1 MELRNYKYVAKDLD
15 GKTVK
20 GRIEALNRSVCI
32 KFLQTKNLQVVTIKE
47 YKSFIAKLNNISFGK
62 LITMKQIIFFLK
74 QLGSLLKAGVKLL
87 PALELLSLQQENKI
101 LRKLFFE
108 LYQNVY
114 NGFSFSKAL
123 SNRPKEFPNL
133 LVMMIEVGEVS
144 GDLAD
149 TVIRMADYYSNQ
161 NKLNG
166 KIVGAI
172 RTPMIYL
179 AAALMIAVG
188 MLLFV
193 FPNITGLFSAF
204 GDAKVP
210 GITQAFLDAGDFM
223 IAYAVPLFSSIFI
236 VVLTIVL
243 LNKYVEKFHYYLSKF
258 IIKLPIFGQLIQMN
272 NQVLIANALSQMMGS
287 GINSLHALK
296 TTRQV
301 VGNVIFKEL
310 LTKTIDYIED
320 GLPFSRAFEESDY
333 IDPIMAR
340 MIATGEKS
348 GDIPKLMEN
357 LATYY
362 NGVTEL
368 RVEQLKNAIQPFL
381 LLIVYALVGTM
392 IMALMLPML
401 SLGGQ
406 I

>member
-1 MELRNYKYVAKDLD
+1 MELRNYKYIAKDND
-15 GKTVK
+15 GKVVK
-20 GRIEALNRSVCI
+20 GKIEALNRSVAI
-32 KFLQTKNLQVVTIKE
+32 KFIQTKNLEIVQMTE
-47 YKSFIAKLNNISFGK
+47 YKSIIAKLNSISIGK
-62 LITMKQIIFFLK
+62 LINMKQIIFFLK

-87 PALELLSLQQENKI
+87 PALELLSIQQENKI

-144 GDLAD
+144 GDLAN

-161 NKLNG
+161 MKMSS
-166 KIVGAI
+166 KISGAI
-172 RTPMIYL
+172 RGPMIYL
-179 AAALMIAVG
+179 AAALLIAVG

-223 IAYAVPLFSSIFI
+223 IAYSIPLFSSIFAF
-236 VVLTIVL
+236 VLTIIL
-243 LNKYVEKFHYYLSKF
+243 LNKYVEKFHYGLSKV
-258 IIKLPIFGQLIQMN
+258 ILKTPVFGQLIQMN
-272 NQVLIANALSQMMGS
+272 NQVLIANALAQMMGS
-287 GINSLHALK
+287 GINSLYALK

-301 VGNVIFKEL
+301 VSNVIFKEL
-310 LTKTIDYIED
+310 LTKTIDYVED
-320 GLPFSRAFEESDY
+320 GLPFSKAFEESDY

-368 RVEQLKNAIQPFL
+368 RVDQLKNAIQPIL

>member
-1 MELRNYKYVAKDLD
+1 
-15 GKTVK
+15 
-20 GRIEALNRSVCI
+20 
-32 KFLQTKNLQVVTIKE
+32 
-47 YKSFIAKLNNISFGK
+47 
-62 LITMKQIIFFLK
+62 
-74 QLGSLLKAGVKLL
+74 
-87 PALELLSLQQENKI
+87 
-101 LRKLFFE
+101 
-108 LYQNVY
+108 
-114 NGFSFSKAL
+114 
-123 SNRPKEFPNL
+123 
-133 LVMMIEVGEVS
+133 
-144 GDLAD
+144 
-149 TVIRMADYYSNQ
+149 
-161 NKLNG
+161 
-166 KIVGAI
+166 
-172 RTPMIYL
+172 
-179 AAALMIAVG
+179 
-188 MLLFV
+188 
-193 FPNITGLFSAF
+193 
-204 GDAKVP
+204 
-210 GITQAFLDAGDFM
+210 
-223 IAYAVPLFSSIFI
+223 
-236 VVLTIVL
+236 
-243 LNKYVEKFHYYLSKF
+243 
-258 IIKLPIFGQLIQMN
+258 MN

-310 LTKTIDYIED
+310 LTKTIDYVED